1 MATIIGR
8 VVHTIKGLPHIK
20 SNYSLITWFYKIK
33 YQIKTIRSP
42 LHSVCNYQIGVA
54 MTNLERLLLIKTHD
68 LLIVVLHVHVTDYK
82 IYFF

>member
-42 LHSVCNYQIGVA
+42 LPQC
-54 MTNLERLLLIKTHD
+54 L
-68 LLIVVLHVHVTDYK
+68 
-82 IYFF
+82 